1 MLSKDDIPETR
12 IIGKVSDM
20 NKQIKVMSTGRTLM
34 VATALAALAGTLA
47 TPAAMATE
55 PTARVIHEI
64 VVTAQR
70 PVQSIEEMVVTAPRM
85 SRAQLADQFGI
96 DDAIYQARLLAA
108 GVDTQRAMPR
118 EIRLAAAETTV
129 DRG

>member
-47 TPAAMATE
+47 TPAAMAAE

-85 SRAQLADQFGI
+85 SRAQLADQ
-96 DDAIYQARLLAA
+96 
-108 GVDTQRAMPR
+108 
-118 EIRLAAAETTV
+118 
-129 DRG
+129 DRKSVV